1 MPKKG
6 IFSWSEE
13 SYTVQALESMYRG
26 SNKADMQALKNEYTR
41 LRDIAHKRVSRLG
54 KSEFKKS
61 AAYQAHKMDF
71 PKLRNLDPRDI
82 PKAMADMVKFLQAK
96 TSTVSGQRSRK
107 RKTMEAWK
115 KQGLNLTEK
124 NYDKVMALL
133 HVMRSRKILYGSDK
147 VISLVEASMEKRWNF
162 NKVLNSKELDKLL
175 ANADQV
181 GEIPKSAGSNLDEYV
196 RRETGW

>member
-13 SYTVQALESMYRG
+13 AYTVQALESMYRG

-41 LRDIAHKRVSRLG
+41 LRDIAHKRISRLG

-61 AAYQAHKMDF
+61 AAYQSHKMDF

-107 RKTMEAWK
+107 RKIMEAWK

-133 HVMRSRKILYGSDK
+133 HEMRSRKILYGSDK
-147 VISLVEASMEKRWNF
+147 VISLVEASMEKKWNF

-181 GEIPKSAGSNLDEYV
+181 SEIPKSAGTNLDEYV

>member
-13 SYTVQALESMYRG
+13 AYTVQALESMYRG

-41 LRDIAHKRVSRLG
+41 IRDIAHKRISRLG

-133 HVMRSRKILYGSDK
+133 HEMRSRKILYGSDK
-147 VISLVEASMEKRWNF
+147 VISLVDASMEKKWNF

-181 GEIPKSAGSNLDEYV
+181 SEIPKSAGTNLDEYV